1 MENHDFLTDKEARH
15 RESRWV
21 YGVFMECAGDEFL
34 LQSQQV
40 IHIQGDFSMHSP
52 LNRRSLIATG
62 AASSL
67 LAAAPWARA
76 QSFPERQLTIVVPA
90 PPGGTA
96 DISSRAISDPL
107 SKALGQGVAVDNK
120 GGGNGAV
127 GAQVV
132 INAKPDGHTL
142 LMAYSGFHCM
152 SPHLVKLPY
161 DPLKDLQAVANVYS
175 APQVMVVRSNLGIK
189 TVQELIAY
197 AKKNPGKLNYGS
209 SGNGSVQHIAT
220 ELFKQISGTFIT
232 HIPYRGSGP
241 TITDLLASQIDLT
254 VTTAPSLMPHI
265 QSGRFTP
272 LVVAGPRRLAS
283 LPNVPTG
290 AEAGLKG
297 FEVDAWFALYTH
309 AQAPKA
315 AVDRIA
321 AEVQKIMA
329 VQAFKDRATSLGAEA
344 NFIGPREMMAYA
356 QAEYDKWGRVIK
368 SAKITAD

>member
-1 MENHDFLTDKEARH
+1 MNQTV
-15 RESRWV
+15 SRRQAL
-21 YGVFMECAGDEFL
+21 M
-34 LQSQQV
+34 
-40 IHIQGDFSMHSP
+40 
-52 LNRRSLIATG
+52 AT
-62 AASSL
+62 AL
-67 LAAAPWARA
+67 LASPWVGA
-76 QSFPERQLTIVVPA
+76 QSFPDRQLSIVVPA

-96 DISSRAISDPL
+96 DISARAIAEPL
-107 SKALGQGVAVDNK
+107 SKSLGQPVAVDNR

-127 GAQVV
+127 GAQAVL
-132 INAKPDGHTL
+132 AARPDGHTL

-161 DPLKDLQAVANVYS
+161 DPIKDLQAIANVYS
-175 APQVMVVRSNLGIK
+175 APQVMVVRSNFGIK
-189 TVQELIAY
+189 TAQELIEY

-220 ELFKQISGTFIT
+220 ELFKQLSGTFIT

-241 TITDLLASQIDLT
+241 TIIDLLSSQIDLT

-290 AEAGLKG
+290 AEIGLKG
-297 FEVDAWFALYTH
+297 YEVDAWFALYTH

-329 VQAFKDRATSLGAEA
+329 VPAFKERASSLGAEA
-344 NFIGPREMMAYA
+344 NFIGPRDMMAYA
-356 QAEYDKWGRVIK
+356 QAEFDKWGKVIK
-368 SAKITAD
+368 TANIKAD

>member
-1 MENHDFLTDKEARH
+1 M
-15 RESRWV
+15 
-21 YGVFMECAGDEFL
+21 
-34 LQSQQV
+34 
-40 IHIQGDFSMHSP
+40 SP
-52 LNRRSLIATG
+52 NRRHTLAAG
-62 AASSL
+62 AAL
-67 LAAAPWARA
+67 LAAPWVRA

-96 DISSRAISDPL
+96 DISSRAIAEPL
-107 SKALGQGVAVDNK
+107 TRALGQAVAVDNK

-132 INAKPDGHTL
+132 LNAKPDGHTL

-161 DPLKDLQAVANVYS
+161 DPLKDLQAICNVYS
-175 APQVMVVRSNLGIK
+175 APQVMVVRSNLENIK
-189 TVQELIAY
+189 TAQDLIDY

-220 ELFKQISGTFIT
+220 ELFKQLTGTFIT

-265 QSGRFTP
+265 QSGKFRP
-272 LVVAGPRRLAS
+272 LLVAGPRRLAS

-290 AEAGLKG
+290 AEIGLKG
-297 FEVDAWFALYTH
+297 YEVDAWFALYTH

-315 AVDRIA
+315 AVDRVA
-321 AEVQKIMA
+321 GEVQKIMA
-329 VQAFKDRATSLGAEA
+329 TQAFKDRATSQGAEA
-344 NFIGPREMMAYA
+344 NFIGSAQMMAYA
-356 QAEYDKWGRVIK
+356 KSEYDRWGKVIK
-368 SAKITAD
+368 SANIKAD

>member
-1 MENHDFLTDKEARH
+1 MNQTV
-15 RESRWV
+15 SRRQAL
-21 YGVFMECAGDEFL
+21 M
-34 LQSQQV
+34 
-40 IHIQGDFSMHSP
+40 
-52 LNRRSLIATG
+52 AT
-62 AASSL
+62 AL
-67 LAAAPWARA
+67 LASPWVGA
-76 QSFPERQLTIVVPA
+76 QSFPDRQLSIVVPA

-96 DISSRAISDPL
+96 DISARAIAEPL
-107 SKALGQGVAVDNK
+107 SKSLGQPVAVDNR

-127 GAQVV
+127 GAQAVL
-132 INAKPDGHTL
+132 AARPDGHTL

-161 DPLKDLQAVANVYS
+161 DPIKDLQAIANIYS
-175 APQVMVVRSNLGIK
+175 APQVMVVRSNFGIK
-189 TVQELIAY
+189 TAQELIDY

-220 ELFKQISGTFIT
+220 ELFKQLSGTFIT

-241 TITDLLASQIDLT
+241 TIIDLLSSQIDLT

-290 AEAGLKG
+290 AEIGLKG
-297 FEVDAWFALYTH
+297 YEVDAWFALYTH

-329 VQAFKDRATSLGAEA
+329 VPAFKERASSLGAEA
-344 NFIGPREMMAYA
+344 NFIGPRDMMAYA
-356 QAEYDKWGRVIK
+356 QAEFDKWGKVIK
-368 SAKITAD
+368 TANIKAD

>member
-1 MENHDFLTDKEARH
+1 MPAPALNQTNLLPR
-15 RESRWV
+15 RR
-21 YGVFMECAGDEFL
+21 L
-34 LQSQQV
+34 LQA
-40 IHIQGDFSMHSP
+40 G
-52 LNRRSLIATG
+52 G
-62 AASSL
+62 
-67 LAAAPWARA
+67 LAAAALAAPWVRA

-96 DISSRAISDPL
+96 DISSRALVEPL
-107 SKALGQGVAVDNK
+107 GKALGQSIVVDNK

-132 INAKPDGHTL
+132 INARPDGHTL

-161 DPLKDLQAVANVYS
+161 DPLKDLQAIANVYS
-175 APQVMVVRSNLGIK
+175 APQVMVVRSNLENIK
-189 TVQELIAY
+189 TMQDLVAY
-197 AKKNPGKLNYGS
+197 AKANPGKLNYGS

-220 ELFKQISGTFIT
+220 ELFKQLTGTFIT

-265 QSGRFTP
+265 QSGRFRP
-272 LVVAGPRRLAS
+272 LLVAGPRRLAS

-290 AEAGLKG
+290 AELGLKG
-297 FEVDAWFALYTH
+297 YEVDAWFALYTH

-315 AVDRIA
+315 AVERIA
-321 AEVQKIMA
+321 AEVQKISA
-329 VQAFKDRATSLGAEA
+329 TAAFKDRATSLGAEA
-344 NFIGPREMMAYA
+344 NFLGPQAMMAYA

-368 SAKITAD
+368 SAGIKAD

>member
-1 MENHDFLTDKEARH
+1 MNQTV
-15 RESRWV
+15 SRRQAL
-21 YGVFMECAGDEFL
+21 M
-34 LQSQQV
+34 
-40 IHIQGDFSMHSP
+40 
-52 LNRRSLIATG
+52 AT
-62 AASSL
+62 AL
-67 LAAAPWARA
+67 LASPWVGA
-76 QSFPERQLTIVVPA
+76 QSFPDRQLSIVVPA

-96 DISSRAISDPL
+96 DISARAIAEPL
-107 SKALGQGVAVDNK
+107 SKSLGQPVAVDNR

-127 GAQVV
+127 GAQAVL
-132 INAKPDGHTL
+132 AARPDGHTL

-161 DPLKDLQAVANVYS
+161 DPIKDLQAIANVYS
-175 APQVMVVRSNLGIK
+175 APQVMVVRSNFGIK
-189 TVQELIAY
+189 TAQELIDY

-220 ELFKQISGTFIT
+220 ELFKQLSGTFIT

-241 TITDLLASQIDLT
+241 TIIDLLSSQIDLT

-290 AEAGLKG
+290 AEIGLKG
-297 FEVDAWFALYTH
+297 YEVDAWFALYTH

-329 VQAFKDRATSLGAEA
+329 VPAFKERASSLGAEA
-344 NFIGPREMMAYA
+344 NFIGPRDMMAYA
-356 QAEYDKWGRVIK
+356 QAEFDKWGKVIK
-368 SAKITAD
+368 TANIKAD

>member
-1 MENHDFLTDKEARH
+1 MTSPIQRRH
-15 RESRWV
+15 MMAQTMALS
-21 YGVFMECAGDEFL
+21 
-34 LQSQQV
+34 
-40 IHIQGDFSMHSP
+40 
-52 LNRRSLIATG
+52 
-62 AASSL
+62 ASGL
-67 LAAAPWARA
+67 LASPWASA

-107 SKALGQGVAVDNK
+107 GRALGQSVAVDNK

-161 DPLKDLQAVANVYS
+161 DPLKDLQAIANVYS

-220 ELFKQISGTFIT
+220 ELFKQITGTFIT

-241 TITDLLASQIDLT
+241 TITDLLANQIELT

-290 AEAGLKG
+290 AEVGLKG

-329 VQAFKDRATSLGAEA
+329 APAFKERASSLGAEA

-356 QAEYDKWGRVIK
+356 QAEYDKWGKVIK
-368 SAKITAD
+368 AAKITAD

>member
-1 MENHDFLTDKEARH
+1 MHFTPPSEY
-15 RESRWV
+15 SRP
-21 YGVFMECAGDEFL
+21 
-34 LQSQQV
+34 S
-40 IHIQGDFSMHSP
+40 
-52 LNRRSLIATG
+52 RRQILAAT
-62 AASSL
+62 AL
-67 LAAAPWARA
+67 LAAPWVRA
-76 QSFPERQLTIVVPA
+76 QNFPERPLTLVVPA

-96 DISSRAISDPL
+96 DISARAVSDPL
-107 SKALGQGVAVDNK
+107 SRALGQAVAVDNR

-127 GAQVV
+127 GAQAVL
-132 INAKPDGHTL
+132 AARPDGHTL

-161 DPLKDLQAVANVYS
+161 DPIKDLQAIGNVYS
-175 APQVMVVRSNLGIK
+175 APQVMVVRSSLGIK
-189 TVQELIAY
+189 TAAELIAY

-220 ELFKQISGTFIT
+220 ELFKQLSGTFMT

-241 TITDLLASQIDLT
+241 TIVDLLANQIDLT

-265 QSGRFTP
+265 QSGRFIP

-290 AEAGLKG
+290 AEIGLKG

-321 AEVQKIMA
+321 NELQKIMA
-329 VQAFKDRATSLGAEA
+329 VPAFKERASSQGAEA
-344 NFIGPREMMAYA
+344 NFIGPREMTAYA
-356 QAEYDKWGRVIK
+356 LSEYDKWGKLIK
-368 SAKITAD
+368 TANIKAD

>member
-1 MENHDFLTDKEARH
+1 MHQTPTAGL
-15 RESRWV
+15 SRRK
-21 YGVFMECAGDEFL
+21 ALAAAAL
-34 LQSQQV
+34 L
-40 IHIQGDFSMHSP
+40 
-52 LNRRSLIATG
+52 
-62 AASSL
+62 
-67 LAAAPWARA
+67 AAPWARA
-76 QSFPERQLTIVVPA
+76 QSFPDRQITIVVPA

-107 SKALGQGVAVDNK
+107 SKALGQPVAVDNR

-127 GAQVV
+127 GAQAVL
-132 INAKPDGHTL
+132 AARPDGHTL

-161 DPLKDLQAVANVYS
+161 DPLKDLQAIANVYS

-189 TVQELIAY
+189 TAAELIDY

-220 ELFKQISGTFIT
+220 ELFKQLTGTFIT
-232 HIPYRGSGP
+232 HIPYRGSGT
-241 TITDLLASQIDLT
+241 TIIDLLASQIELT

-265 QSGRFTP
+265 QSGKFTP

-290 AEAGLKG
+290 AEIGLKG
-297 FEVDAWFALYTH
+297 YEVDAWFALYTH

-321 AEVQKIMA
+321 SEVQKIMA
-329 VQAFKDRATSLGAEA
+329 VPAFKERASSLGAEA
-344 NFIGPREMMAYA
+344 NYIGPREMMAYA
-356 QAEYDKWGRVIK
+356 QSEYDKWGKVIK
-368 SAKITAD
+368 TANIKAD

>member
-1 MENHDFLTDKEARH
+1 MHFDPSHKLSRRQALT
-15 RESRWV
+15 
-21 YGVFMECAGDEFL
+21 FT
-34 LQSQQV
+34 
-40 IHIQGDFSMHSP
+40 
-52 LNRRSLIATG
+52 AT
-62 AASSL
+62 AAL
-67 LAAAPWARA
+67 LAAPWVRA
-76 QSFPERQLTIVVPA
+76 QSFPERQLSIVVPA

-96 DISSRAISDPL
+96 DISARAISDPL
-107 SKALGQGVAVDNK
+107 AKALGQPVAVDNR

-127 GAQVV
+127 GAQAVL
-132 INAKPDGHTL
+132 AARPDGHTL

-161 DPLKDLQAVANVYS
+161 DPLKDLQAIANVYS

-189 TVQELIAY
+189 TAQELIAY

-220 ELFKQISGTFIT
+220 ELFKQLSGTFMT

-241 TITDLLASQIDLT
+241 TISDLLASQIDLT

-265 QSGRFTP
+265 QSGRFIP

-290 AEAGLKG
+290 AEIGLKG
-297 FEVDAWFALYTH
+297 YEVDAWFALYTH

-315 AVDRIA
+315 AVDRVA
-321 AEVQKIMA
+321 SEVQKIMA
-329 VQAFKDRATSLGAEA
+329 VPAFKERANSLGAEA
-344 NFIGPREMMAYA
+344 NFMGPRDMMAYA
-356 QAEYDKWGRVIK
+356 QAEYDKWGKVIK
-368 SAKITAD
+368 TANIKAD